1 MTQPRRTIELS
12 EIIREM
18 RDINQ
23 RLNGAIKE
31 VYKQA
36 ILKSETERDYKIA
49 LRLETLKLK
58 SEGYPATLINNLAK
72 GEARIAALRFERDK
86 AKTLYDTAR
95 DSMNSLRVEASVL
108 QTISKYQD
116 EL

>member
-1 MTQPRRTIELS
+1 MTQPKTIELS
-12 EIIREM
+12 VIIQEM
-18 RDINQ
+18 RNTNQ
-23 RLNGAIKE
+23 RLNGAIRE

-36 ILKSETERDYKIA
+36 ELKAKTERDYKVA
-49 LRLETLKLK
+49 LRLEILKLK
-58 SEGYPATLINNLAK
+58 SEGYPATLINDLAK
-72 GEARIAALRFERDK
+72 GEENIANLRFERDK

-116 EL
+116 E

>member
-1 MTQPRRTIELS
+1 MQPKTIELS
-12 EIIREM
+12 QIIREM
-18 RDINQ
+18 RETNN

-36 ILKSETERDYKIA
+36 NLKSQTERDYKIA
-49 LRLETLKLK
+49 LRHEILKLK
-58 SEGYPATLINNLAK
+58 SEGYPATLIQDLAK
-72 GEARIAALRFERDK
+72 GAEKVAELRFKRDE

-108 QTISKYQD
+108 QTISRYQD
-116 EL
+116 E